1 MFMLLL
7 VVKIEKQRDD
17 DDDMLLFPS
26 FVSFR
31 CASFVVKKVSTKNAY
46 SRVRVKMGFV
56 NKFQCDDKLKQ
67 LSILFLLVKQ
77 GESINQSI
85 NQSINRRPREWK
97 QSGLIQRYRSRR
109 PNRKH
114 SRKTGKHT
122 SVVVVV
128 ATATVILSVVA
139 IAITS
144 VVFEL

>member
-31 CASFVVKKVSTKNAY
+31 WRPLSCEKKCQLKT
-46 SRVRVKMGFV
+46 RTRVKMGFV

-97 QSGLIQRYRSRR
+97 QSGLILRYRSRR

-114 SRKTGKHT
+114 SR
-122 SVVVVV
+122 
-128 ATATVILSVVA
+128 
-139 IAITS
+139 
-144 VVFEL
+144 